1 MNKKRKEALKKIF
14 LKSNSAF
21 RRAADNN
28 KIGYWGYNYLFLPIV
43 VGGFRFSDYKIGKMV
58 TPAYKKDLDEQLKHY
73 MPEIMN
79 NRKKGNQYEE
89 AVIFICL
96 LSDSCRL

>member
-1 MNKKRKEALKKIF
+1 MNKKRKDALKKIF

-28 KIGYWGYNYLFLPIV
+28 QVGYWVYNNLFLPIV
-43 VGGFRFSDYKIGKMV
+43 VGGFRFSNYKIGKMI

-79 NRKKGNQYEE
+79 HRKKRKKMET
-89 AVIFICL
+89 FHL
-96 LSDSCRL
+96 